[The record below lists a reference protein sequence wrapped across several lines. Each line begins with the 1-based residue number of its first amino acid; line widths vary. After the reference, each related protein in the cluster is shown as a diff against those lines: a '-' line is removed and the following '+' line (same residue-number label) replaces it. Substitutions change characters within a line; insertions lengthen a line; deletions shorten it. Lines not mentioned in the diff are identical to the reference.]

1 MADSILG
8 ATLWKVVMKCKNVMF
23 FNIWT
28 HFWKCIFL
36 RLWHFSSPT
45 THAVKSIFWAVFQ
58 VYKTHVFGEAFF
70 LLSQKHPPL
79 FCQAAPLNLWTV
91 HKPPPHLFRQ
101 FPLPNRGFPKHF
113 VIPLFLCFKLSLQKA
128 KGLFS
133 CWRLEEISR
142 GSPEHCKP
150 PSRSRTEPRWGLR
163 DEVPGSSGY
172 MGFENL
178 LL

>member
-1 MADSILG
+1 MSSSKSGLNHPCGWFYFKSNIVKG
-8 ATLWKVVMKCKNVMF
+8 SYEMQKCY
-23 FNIWT
+23 
-28 HFWKCIFL
+28 
-36 RLWHFSSPT
+36 
-45 THAVKSIFWAVFQ
+45 VFQ
-58 VYKTHVFGEAFF
+58 YLDPFLKMYVVGEAFF
-70 LLSQKHPPL
+70 LLSQQHPPL

-113 VIPLFLCFKLSLQKA
+113 DIPLFLCFKLSLQKA

-150 PSRSRTEPRWGLR
+150 PSRSRTEPQWGLR
-163 DEVPGSSGY
+163 GEVPGSSGY

>member
-1 MADSILG
+1 MLCFSIFG
-8 ATLWKVVMKCKNVMF
+8 PISENVYFWGCDIFPHLLHMQSNQF
-23 FNIWT
+23 FEQY
-28 HFWKCIFL
+28 F
-36 RLWHFSSPT
+36 
-45 THAVKSIFWAVFQ
+45 KSIRLMFLM
-58 VYKTHVFGEAFF
+58 KHFF
-70 LLSQKHPPL
+70 FSLKNTPL
-79 FCQAAPLNLWTV
+79 LWTV

-113 VIPLFLCFKLSLQKA
+113 DIPLFLCFKLSLQKA

-142 GSPEHCKP
+142 GSPEHWKP

-163 DEVPGSSGY
+163 GEVPGISGY

>member
-1 MADSILG
+1 MADSILR
-8 ATLWKVVMKCKNVMF
+8 ATLWKVDMKCKNVMF

-45 THAVKSIFWAVFQ
+45 THAVKSIFWAIFQ

-91 HKPPPHLFRQ
+91 HKPPPTFSGNSPSLTGV
-101 FPLPNRGFPKHF
+101 FPSTLTYHCFYVSNWVCKRPKAFSHAED
-113 VIPLFLCFKLSLQKA
+113 LKKSAGGLQSTA
-128 KGLFS
+128 
-133 CWRLEEISR
+133 
-142 GSPEHCKP
+142 SPP
-150 PSRSRTEPRWGLR
+150 VGPGQSPSG
-163 DEVPGSSGY
+163 G
-172 MGFENL
+172 
-178 LL
+178 